1 MQESSY
7 PMREQLQTPMAEYRK
22 SGLPI
27 PRKPN
32 ILAPSKVVYCV
43 GDAEKILRYDILS
56 DRWGVLEQR
65 NTSQYRGDLKY
76 AAVSRISSNTLLMT
90 GGCSTRDL

>member
-1 MQESSY
+1 MQDNAF
-7 PMREQLQTPMAEYRK
+7 PGREQISTPMVDSRK

-27 PRKPN
+27 PKRQNP
-32 ILAPSKVVYCV
+32 LAPARVVYCA
-43 GDAEKILRYDILS
+43 GDAEKLLRYDILS
-56 DRWGVLEQR
+56 DRWSYLDQK

-76 AAVSRISSNTLLMT
+76 AAISRVSSNSLLMT